1 MVMISYFTSG
11 RSFYGSR
18 ILFALTLT
26 FFVVYLLTCLIAN
39 SLRAR
44 ITVLPQFYKCMKS
57 FLTLNEN
64 AGVSQ
69 KITWSDSQ

>member
-1 MVMISYFTSG
+1 MVMISYFISG

-18 ILFALTLT
+18 ILFALALT
-26 FFVVYLLTCLIAN
+26 FFVVYLLTCLFAN

-44 ITVLPQFYKCMKS
+44 ITVLPQFQKCLKS
-57 FLTLNEN
+57 LLTLNEN